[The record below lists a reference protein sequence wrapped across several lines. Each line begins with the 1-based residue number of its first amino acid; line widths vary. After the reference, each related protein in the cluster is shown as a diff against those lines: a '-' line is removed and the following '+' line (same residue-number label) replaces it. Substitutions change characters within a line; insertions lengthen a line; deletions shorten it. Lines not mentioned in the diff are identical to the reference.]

1 MRPPQDSSL
10 SLSLSLWQI
19 TQRLI
24 ETETSASTYRHE
36 TPFVMTTSILQG
48 RRRILQYPSRAHET
62 GHKIYIL
69 RCTAGIRSREFPS
82 KHTRN
87 LTPPPLLPTSGCTS
101 SRGAQVSQGGKTRT
115 NRITRDREENHSLD
129 LDLDLDLDARREN
142 RHRSREG
149 GHRKKRLAET
159 TENPS
164 SASAQRLAPDTSTLP
179 TTPQPPSH
187 AG

>member
-1 MRPPQDSSL
+1 
-10 SLSLSLWQI
+10 
-19 TQRLI
+19 
-24 ETETSASTYRHE
+24 
-36 TPFVMTTSILQG
+36 MTTSILQG

-69 RCTAGIRSREFPS
+69 RCTAGIRSREFSS

-87 LTPPPLLPTSGCTS
+87 LTPSPLTS
-101 SRGAQVSQGGKTRT
+101 SSYVRMHLFPEVHRFH
-115 NRITRDREENHSLD
+115 REERQEQTGSRAIEKPIIPSISI
-129 LDLDLDLDARREN
+129 DAGREN
-142 RHRSREG
+142 RHRSRGG
-149 GHRKKRLAET
+149 GHRKKRLAGT

-187 AG
+187 AS